1 MLIDQKEPPTLTK
14 DQNKVHNHIFS
25 FYNNLFAAE
34 DTSSTLLDI
43 QEFMKGINTE
53 KITQEENEHLQQP
66 ISQTEIAEFIKSY
79 IFYAFLKRCV
89 FLSFFIA

>member
-34 DTSSTLLDI
+34 DTSSTLPDI

-53 KITQEENEHLQQP
+53 TRPEAYSLLPASNKLH
-66 ISQTEIAEFIKSY
+66 FK
-79 IFYAFLKRCV
+79 
-89 FLSFFIA
+89 